1 MISMLTVQYERKKSE
16 EKTVA
21 TLAFE
26 LEINGKGNNKLMD
39 AHHNDNRLKFPTD
52 N

>member
-1 MISMLTVQYERKKSE
+1 MIFMLTVQYERKKSE
-16 EKTVA
+16 EKTVV

-26 LEINGKGNNKLMD
+26 LEINGKGNSKLMD